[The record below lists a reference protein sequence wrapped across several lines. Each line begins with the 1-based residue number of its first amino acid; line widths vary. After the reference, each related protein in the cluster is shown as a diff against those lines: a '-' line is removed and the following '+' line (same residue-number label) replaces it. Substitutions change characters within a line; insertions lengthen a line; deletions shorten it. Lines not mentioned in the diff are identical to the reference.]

1 MIMNPVMERVIQK
14 AIFTKIQA
22 LLGFLGGLSILSGLT
37 DATKSGIVK
46 IQKGATDRR
55 FARSYAIKK

>member
-1 MIMNPVMERVIQK
+1 MERVIQK